1 MKHKFQYIALV
12 VFCLSVFSCKKDN
25 YEEPKSKLFGK
36 FHYKGDPIHVQH
48 DQVPFELY
56 EFGFGKVAPIVG
68 TITQEGTYSH
78 ILFDGNY
85 KLMVRQGQGPFYWRE
100 TGGKSDSLSI
110 TVRGDQQFD
119 IEVEPYYMIRT
130 PQINK
135 TGNNVTAAFRI
146 EKIIMDPARAKD
158 IEMAALF
165 INKTQFVSQNDNIGR
180 TNIAGID
187 ITDPNNISLSV
198 TVPTISPAQNYV
210 FARIGVKSAGVED
223 WIFSPIVKINL

>member
-1 MKHKFQYIALV
+1 MKNNFQYIVLV
-12 VFCLSVFSCKKDN
+12 VFCLAAFSCKKDN
-25 YEEPKSKLFGK
+25 YEAPKSKLSGK
-36 FHYKGDPIHVQH
+36 FHYRGQAIHVQH

-56 EFGFGKVAPIVG
+56 QYGFGKVAPIIG

-78 ILFDGNY
+78 VLFDGNY
-85 KLMVRQGQGPFYWRE
+85 KLIVRPGQGPFYWKE
-100 TGGKSDSLSI
+100 TGGKADSLSI
-110 TVRGDQQFD
+110 TVRGDQQLD

-135 TGNNVTAAFRI
+135 AGGNIAATFKI
-146 EKIIMDPARAKD
+146 EKIITDAARAKD

-180 TNIAGID
+180 TNIAGNA

-198 TVPTISPAQNYV
+198 GVSTISPTQNYV

-223 WIFSPIVKINL
+223 WIFSPVVKITL